1 MPLSRYDQFF
11 GGKGGAAKAMD
22 AMVSQH
28 GAEKGKSVF
37 FATIKEKKKAR
48 AMTRG
53 RKHAR

>member
-37 FATIKEKKKAR
+37 FATIKEKKK
-48 AMTRG
+48 RG
-53 RKHAR
+53 P